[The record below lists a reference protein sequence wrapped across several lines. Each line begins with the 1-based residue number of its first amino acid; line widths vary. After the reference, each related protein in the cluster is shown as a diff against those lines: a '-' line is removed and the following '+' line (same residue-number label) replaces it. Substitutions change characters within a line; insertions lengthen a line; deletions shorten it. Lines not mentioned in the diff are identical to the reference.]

1 MTHILFPEHH
11 TGKLE
16 RTIPDLLAAGE
27 FRQAQM
33 RIHNWLPHEVA
44 ELIESLDEAQS
55 VILFRLLP
63 RRQATEVFEYLEY
76 SEQEQLIENLA
87 NEAETVLSQ
96 LINDLSADD
105 RTSLLEELPG
115 PVTQRLLNLL
125 RPQQRKIATM
135 LLGYPEDSVGR
146 LMTPDYIALQPHWTI
161 EEVYAH
167 IRKYGQHSE
176 TLDMMYVVDKRMKL
190 VDDITLR
197 EVLLAEPGTKVSQLL
212 DGRLVALHAQDD
224 QETAVQFFRE
234 VGRTVLPVIDQEHV
248 LLGIV
253 TIDDMLEVAAEEA
266 QEDMQKFGGL
276 EALETSYTETPFP
289 KLVLSRARWLVVLFL
304 GELLTATAMG
314 YFEHEIAKAVILAM
328 FVPLIISSGGNSGS
342 QAATLI
348 IRAMAT
354 GEVTLKEWW
363 QVMRRELLTGLLLG
377 LILGVIGFF
386 RVAVWQLIA
395 HAYGPHWLLI
405 ALTVGLSLIGV
416 VIWGTLSGSMLPFVL
431 RRLGA
436 DPASSSAPFVAT
448 LVDVTGLVIYF
459 SFASLLLK
467 GSLL

>member
-1 MTHILFPEHH
+1 MTQILFPEHH

-16 RTIPDLLAAGE
+16 KDIPELLQAGE
-27 FRQAQM
+27 FRQIQQ
-33 RIHNWLPHEVA
+33 RIHNWMPHEVA
-44 ELIESLDEAQS
+44 ELISELDQASS

-63 RRQATEVFEYLEY
+63 RQQATEVFEYLEL
-76 SEQEQLIENLA
+76 SEQEQLIETLA
-87 NEAETVLSQ
+87 QEAENVLGQ

-105 RTSLLEELPG
+105 RTALLEELPG

-125 RPQQRKIATM
+125 RPTQRKIAIM

-146 LMTPDYIALQPHWTI
+146 LMTPDYIAIQPQWTI
-161 EEVYAH
+161 EEVLAH
-167 IRKYGQHSE
+167 IRRFGTQSE
-176 TLDMMYVVDKRMKL
+176 TLDMLYVVDKRMRL
-190 VDDITLR
+190 VDDIRLR
-197 EVLLAEPGTKVSQLL
+197 EILLAAPTTRVSQLL

-224 QETAVQFFRE
+224 QETALQFFRE
-234 VGRTVLPVIDQEHV
+234 VGRNVLPVIDQESV

-253 TIDDMLEVAAEEA
+253 TIDDMLEVAAAEA

-276 EALETSYTETPFP
+276 EALDTSYTETPFS
-289 KLVLSRARWLVVLFL
+289 KLVLSRARWLVVLFI

-314 YFEHEIAKAVILAM
+314 YFEHEIAKAVILAL

-363 QVMRRELLTGLLLG
+363 LVMRRELLTGLLLG
-377 LILGVIGFF
+377 LILGVIGFL
-386 RVAVWQLIA
+386 RVGVWQLIA